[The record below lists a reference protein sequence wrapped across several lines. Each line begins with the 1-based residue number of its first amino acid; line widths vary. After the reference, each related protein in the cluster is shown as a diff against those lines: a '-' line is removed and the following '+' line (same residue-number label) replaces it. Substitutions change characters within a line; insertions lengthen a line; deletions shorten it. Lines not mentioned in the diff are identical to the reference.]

1 MMRFLF
7 GFILGAIVGA
17 CWATLM
23 APAPGRETRQRLE
36 EAWRERT
43 SEETRAR
50 AQDAIRRGREGV
62 EAARRRLEEALRAGR
77 EAQEE
82 AEEELQAR
90 REEAG
95 RGSEE

>member
-1 MMRFLF
+1 MIRFLF
-7 GFILGAIVGA
+7 GFVLGAIVGA
-17 CWATLM
+17 SWATLM

-50 AQDAIRRGREGV
+50 AQEAVRRAREGV
-62 EAARRRLEEALRAGR
+62 GTARRRLEEALRAGR

-82 AEEELQAR
+82 AEEELQAQ
-90 REEAG
+90 REEAIK
-95 RGSEE
+95 GSEE